1 MGLFS
6 KWPFDQ
12 AKDVAAVSDASVVER
27 GAPILLAIHY
37 SEDRSWA
44 FLSGGAFDPAEGRV
58 IGMGEAVALDET
70 LRSIADLPPGWTATR
85 ARVGVEWV
93 RQADPDI

>member
-1 MGLFS
+1 MGLF
-6 KWPFDQ
+6 KRWPFDQ
-12 AKDVAAVSDASVVER
+12 LKDAAAISDASVVEKR
-27 GAPILLAIHY
+27 APILLAIHY

-58 IGMGEAVALDET
+58 IGMGEAVVLDDSIRT
-70 LRSIADLPPGWTATR
+70 IADLPPGWTATR
-85 ARVGVEWV
+85 AHVGAKWV

>member
-1 MGLFS
+1 MGHPGS
-6 KWPFDQ
+6 WPFDQ
-12 AKDVAAVSDASVVER
+12 PEDEAAISETSVVEG

-44 FLSGGAFDPAEGRV
+44 FLSGEAFDPAKGLV
-58 IGMGEAVALDET
+58 IGMGEAVALDDT
-70 LRSIADLPPGWTATR
+70 IRSIADLPPGWTATR
-85 ARVGVEWV
+85 ARVGAEWV